1 MRLPRATI
9 LALTADRASPT
20 QPLAANR
27 ADGEYWLGHCE
38 GFTVQSP
45 QGQVGVVE
53 SVVYA
58 ADAPRPAYLA
68 VTSGW
73 LRLHTALVPCG
84 EVVSVDGGCTGVKA
98 VQDGRIAATSQQ
110 YPLKMASQGVDAIV
124 DYAKNGTK
132 VSGYTDTGVT
142 LITAKPVAG
151 VDSKDTTFGLANCW
165 G

>member
-9 LALTADRASPT
+9 LALTADRPSPT
-20 QPLAANR
+20 QPRAADR

-68 VTSGW
+68 VTSGR

-84 EVVSVDGGCTGVKA
+84 EVVSVDARQTRLD
-98 VQDGRIAATSQQ
+98 VQARPARSSLRTMVAYT
-110 YPLKMASQGVDAIV
+110 ARR
-124 DYAKNGTK
+124 
-132 VSGYTDTGVT
+132 VSHRHDTAPGEYD
-142 LITAKPVAG
+142 LE
-151 VDSKDTTFGLANCW
+151 SEY
-165 G
+165 